1 MPRTIIL
8 MMDSLG
14 IGYSDDAD
22 KFGDVG
28 ADTFGHIAA
37 YCGPANRSEG
47 HLHIPNLSKL
57 GFVSAAIDAR
67 RGKAVSG
74 VAVADKIIG
83 AYGYAAEISNGKD
96 TPSGHWEIAGVPVL
110 FDWGYFPER
119 EPCFDLEFMIELAAK
134 SGVENFLGK
143 KHASGTEIIAE
154 YGEEHMRTGWP
165 IIYTSADSVFQIA
178 AHEETFGLQR
188 LYDLCQVA
196 RDMLDDQNIGRI
208 IARPFIGDTV
218 ESFVRTGNRKDLS
231 VLPPDKTLLDYLCE
245 AGGEVRAIGKI
256 GDIYAHQG
264 ISQVIKAT
272 GNDAL
277 FATTLD
283 QVQTAPDQSLIF
295 TNFVDFDSS
304 YGHRRNPLGYGQ
316 AIEEFDKSLSDLF
329 PLLREDDL
337 VLITADHGCDPT
349 WHGSDH
355 TREFVPVV
363 FFGPVLEKKGV
374 IGLNLGK
381 RTSFADMGQ
390 TIASHMGLAPLK
402 YGTACF

>member
-37 YCGPANRSEG
+37 YCGPANRAEG
-47 HLHIPNLSKL
+47 HLKIPNLSKL

-67 RGKAVSG
+67 RGKSVSG
-74 VAVADKIIG
+74 VDVPDKIIG
-83 AYGYAAEISNGKD
+83 AYGYAAEVSNGKD
-96 TPSGHWEIAGVPVL
+96 TPSGHWEMAGVPVL

-143 KHASGTEIIAE
+143 KHASGTEIIKE

-196 RDMLDDQNIGRI
+196 REMLDDQNIGRI
-208 IARPFIGDTV
+208 IARPFIGATADT
-218 ESFVRTGNRKDLS
+218 FQRTGNRKDLS
-231 VLPPDKTLLDYLCE
+231 VLPPEKTLLDYVCA

-272 GNDAL
+272 GNPAL
-277 FATTLD
+277 FEATLA
-283 QVQTAPDQSLIF
+283 QVKSAPDHSLIF

-316 AIEEFDKSLSDLF
+316 AIEEFDKSLSDLL
-329 PLLREDDL
+329 PLLQEDDL

-355 TREFVPVV
+355 TREFVPVI
-363 FFGPVLEKKGV
+363 FFGPALEKKGA
-374 IGLNLGK
+374 IGQNLGK